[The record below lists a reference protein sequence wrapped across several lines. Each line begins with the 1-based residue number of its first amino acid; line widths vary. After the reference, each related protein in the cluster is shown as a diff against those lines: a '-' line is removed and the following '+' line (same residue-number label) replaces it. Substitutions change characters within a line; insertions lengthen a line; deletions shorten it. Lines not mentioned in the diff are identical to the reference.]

1 VRVRKLAAAVAT
13 AVLVVAGLSACD
25 SNAGTA
31 AVVDGHR
38 ITNSDV
44 SKYVQPNAQPFDTQ
58 SGKVVPRGLVLNTL
72 IAQRLYE
79 KALRE
84 NGGMPS
90 AAQLNEARRKVLQG
104 GAESDLTKQIVASG
118 FTASFEP
125 VYIRTQALEQ
135 VLEDRAQQGAD
146 VKKITKSLGAHV
158 KVSPEY
164 GTWGENGLTDDP
176 TQGQPPFVTFNSAA
190 TAAAAG

>member
-1 VRVRKLAAAVAT
+1 VRVRKLAVAAAS
-13 AVLVVAGLSACD
+13 AALVVAGLSACD

-38 ITNSDV
+38 ITSSDV

-84 NGGMPS
+84 NGGPPS
-90 AAQLNEARRKVLQG
+90 AAQLTKARTTVLQG

-118 FTASFEP
+118 FKANFEP
-125 VYIRTQALEQ
+125 VYVRTQALEQ
-135 VLEDRAQQGAD
+135 VLEERAQKGAD
-146 VKKITKSLGAHV
+146 TKQIAKSLSAHV

-164 GTWGENGLTDDP
+164 GTWGQNGLTDDP
-176 TQGQPPFVTFNSAA
+176 TQGQPPFVTFNRAA
-190 TAAAAG
+190 TAAAG